1 MAKRINLDK
10 YGAGIFK
17 RTEMYAAQVSKQFES
32 AVERLLK
39 LTRSVELG
47 EGELFTFSYNNRIGR
62 EANAIL
68 RDLYANVYQQI
79 KNGAT
84 MEWEYANLSADAMI
98 RSIFG
103 KVANDN
109 HFARYF
115 LRNQE
120 AMDAFFERKTAGLNL
135 SQRVWN
141 CTGQLKDEMELA
153 LSVAMGKGES
163 ASTISRQVRQYL
175 QEPNKLFRRVR
186 DEQGNLK
193 LSKAA
198 KAYHP
203 GQGVYRSSY
212 KNAMRLTR
220 TETNMAYRSADHERW
235 QRMDFVIG
243 IEIHTSGNHPDEDI
257 CDELAG
263 VYPKDFKF
271 VGWHPQCR
279 CFATPLLADE
289 QDMMDWSEK
298 VMRGEAG
305 INDFKAQQITEMPE
319 NFTKWMEEN
328 ADRIENAAHKP
339 YFLTDNEDVINRKE
353 LTPQEIA
360 EQRHAMR
367 TPEDEQTIRDAWAAR
382 REENRLIDLAANNML
397 KVAADYGETDVT
409 ALEKAMQ
416 FGELNAVQRQTKA
429 LAQQILGIKQEE
441 QALSSLIP
449 NAHAWH
455 QQFTM
460 AELQSVY
467 SAVESK
473 LMQWSTLPLEQ
484 QAKKLQFEA
493 VDFLGGNMKGVQ
505 QKYPTWK
512 VSQAA
517 YLNQLDKVNYQLAVD
532 KINQQLA
539 IIEQWSMQH
548 TASKNVAKFLQEAK
562 DAIAAGEDI
571 ASIQAKADHAEI
583 VYKKRLA
590 EQARRDRKKLGQT
603 VSPNFDADAYSQERK
618 NNAMWAKNT
627 ADADARL
634 RDKCGLIWRGATEA
648 EKDAIYGYTSSYC
661 NINEPLRGLTYIGS
675 QESTRTGLRRIP
687 HITDIINRS
696 SYDFDMWLQRGDTR
710 VALKKF
716 GLANW
721 DTATNAEIKALVGKT
736 GTEGAFWSAGVAKG
750 EGFSSK
756 EVIFNIYA
764 PKGTKAMYCEPFSA
778 FGSGSGRGWDG
789 LAKQTSFYES
799 EILLQRGTTF
809 RITKVEITRGKIYID
824 VDVIA
829 QDVLPFPYQNGFP
842 YK

>member
-1 MAKRINLDK
+1 MARRINLDK

-39 LTRSVELG
+39 LSRSVELG
-47 EGELFTFSYNNRIGR
+47 EGELFSFSYNNRMGR

-103 KVANDN
+103 KVADDN

-163 ASTISRQVRQYL
+163 ASTISRQVRQFL
-175 QEPNKLFRRVR
+175 QEPDKLFRRVR

-235 QRMDFVIG
+235 QRMNFVIG
-243 IEIHTSGNHPDEDI
+243 IEIQTSGNHPDSDI

-279 CFATPLLADE
+279 CFATPILADE

-367 TPEDEQTIRDAWAAR
+367 TPEDEQAIRDAWAAR

-416 FGELNAVQRQTKA
+416 LGELNAVQRQTKA
-429 LAQQILGIKQEE
+429 LAQQVLSIKQEE
-441 QALSSLIP
+441 QALSTIIP
-449 NAHAWH
+449 NAHQWH
-455 QQFTM
+455 QQYTM

-473 LMQWSTLPLEQ
+473 LMQWSPLPLEQ

-539 IIEQWSMQH
+539 TIEQWSMQH

-571 ASIQAKADHAEI
+571 ASIQSKADHAEI

-634 RDKCGLIWRGATEA
+634 RDKCGLIWRGASEA

-696 SYDFDMWLQRGDTR
+696 NYDFDMWLQRGDTR

-778 FGSGSGRGWDG
+778 FGYGSGRGWDG

-809 RITKVEITRGKIYID
+809 RITKVEITSGKIYID
-824 VDVIA
+824 VDIIA

>member
-1 MAKRINLDK
+1 MARRINLDK

-103 KVANDN
+103 KVADDN

-141 CTGQLKDEMELA
+141 CTGQIKDEMELA

-175 QEPNKLFRRVR
+175 QEPDKLFRRVR
-186 DEQGNLK
+186 DEKGNLK

-198 KAYHP
+198 AAYHP

-235 QRMDFVIG
+235 QRLNFVIG
-243 IEIHTSGNHPDEDI
+243 IEIHTSGNHPDADI

-305 INDFKAQQITEMPE
+305 INDFKAQQITELPE
-319 NFTKWMEEN
+319 NFTKWMEAN

-339 YFLTDNEDVINRKE
+339 YFLTDNEDVINRKPADAE
-353 LTPQEIA
+353 TEQSEYESKEKTDEI
-360 EQRHAMR
+360 
-367 TPEDEQTIRDAWAAR
+367 
-382 REENRLIDLAANNML
+382 
-397 KVAADYGETDVT
+397 GGF
-409 ALEKAMQ
+409 LEKAESM
-416 FGELNAVQRQTKA
+416 GVEHYDVAERTDTSIDAIINS
-429 LAQQILGIKQEE
+429 LGGGDMTEGSC
-441 QALSSLIP
+441 SSLAYAYAG
-449 NAHAWH
+449 NRAGFDVA
-455 QQFTM
+455 
-460 AELQSVY
+460 
-467 SAVESK
+467 
-473 LMQWSTLPLEQ
+473 
-484 QAKKLQFEA
+484 
-493 VDFLGGNMKGVQ
+493 DFRGGD
-505 QKYPTWK
+505 
-512 VSQAA
+512 S
-517 YLNQLDKVNYQLAVD
+517 
-532 KINQQLA
+532 
-539 IIEQWSMQH
+539 
-548 TASKNVAKFLQEAK
+548 
-562 DAIAAGEDI
+562 
-571 ASIQAKADHAEI
+571 
-583 VYKKRLA
+583 RLLF
-590 EQARRDRKKLGQT
+590 ARR
-603 VSPNFDADAYSQERK
+603 A
-618 NNAMWAKNT
+618 NT
-627 ADADARL
+627 Q
-634 RDKCGLIWRGATEA
+634 IIA
-648 EKDAIYGYTSSYC
+648 ESYGYIEETK
-661 NINEPLRGLTYIGS
+661 N
-675 QESTRTGLRRIP
+675 
-687 HITDIINRS
+687 
-696 SYDFDMWLQRGDTR
+696 
-710 VALKKF
+710 
-716 GLANW
+716 
-721 DTATNAEIKALVGKT
+721 EIKAVNKLLQNMEDGKEYILHT
-736 GTEGAFWSAGVAKG
+736 GSHAAVVRNHITEDGRRIRQYLELQTESKNGWYPLTDWSLKCR
-750 EGFSSK
+750 FSSRARRK
-756 EVIFNIYA
+756 MLVKNMLVDIEKLQNDANFENMLGYINT
-764 PKGTKAMYCEPFSA
+764 PKGKRLR
-778 FGSGSGRGWDG
+778 GKSGR
-789 LAKQTSFYES
+789 AK
-799 EILLQRGTTF
+799 
-809 RITKVEITRGKIYID
+809 
-824 VDVIA
+824 
-829 QDVLPFPYQNGFP
+829 
-842 YK
+842 